1 VTGKEVFGRMPVR
14 AQKSIDQSIQGFAFW
29 LHIKRAAGWQ
39 RIKRV
44 EITPCEIKII
54 GNNEFFWHPFLLIS
68 IGKPEYLF
76 SEAFQ
81 PIK

>member
-1 VTGKEVFGRMPVR
+1 MERTV
-14 AQKSIDQSIQGFAFW
+14 
-29 LHIKRAAGWQ
+29 GWQ

-44 EITPCEIKII
+44 EITSCEIKII

-68 IGKPEYLF
+68 IGKPEYPF